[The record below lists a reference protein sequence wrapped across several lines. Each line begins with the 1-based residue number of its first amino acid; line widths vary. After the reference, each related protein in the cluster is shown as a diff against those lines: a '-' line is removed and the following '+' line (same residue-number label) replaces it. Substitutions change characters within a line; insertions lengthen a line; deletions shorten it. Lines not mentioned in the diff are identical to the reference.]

1 MASDLSTPPAH
12 MRAIAERVLLPLG
25 IDGVLLVAICMF
37 YSNTPLLTGL
47 TGALFCFTL
56 LFRFSRSVLRLA
68 AFATLF
74 GAGGELLCTAPGI
87 NLWVYENPSFWNIP
101 AWLPLIWPILLI
113 TFTDLATFV
122 HQQIAIHLRGR
133 VYWSIVRLSQALAVV
148 YALYTLVR
156 IQWVIASVF
165 LVFFVLLFL
174 YARQPDSIVLFWVAA
189 VGGSMGEYICIQ
201 SGVWHYTRPF
211 FAEFGVP
218 LSLPLAWGLSANI
231 ILLLTRTSL
240 RRSRERKPG

>member
-1 MASDLSTPPAH
+1 MST
-12 MRAIAERVLLPLG
+12 IAERVLLPLG
-25 IDGVLLVAICMF
+25 IDGALLVAICMF
-37 YSNTPLLTGL
+37 YANTPLLTGL
-47 TGALFCFTL
+47 VAALFGFTL

-68 AFATLF
+68 ALATLF

-87 NLWVYENPSFWNIP
+87 NLWVYEHPSFWNIP

-122 HQQIAIHLRGR
+122 HQQIATHLSGK
-133 VYWSIVRLSQALAVV
+133 VYWLIVHLGQALAVA
-148 YALYTLVR
+148 YSLYTFVR

-165 LVFFVLLFL
+165 LAFFVLLVL
-174 YARQPDSIVLFWVAA
+174 YARQPDRIVLFWVAA
-189 VGGSMGEYICIQ
+189 VGGSIGEYICIQ

-231 ILLLTRTSL
+231 ILLLTRASL
-240 RRSRERKPG
+240 RRSCHGARRSS

>member
-1 MASDLSTPPAH
+1 MASDLRTPPAR
-12 MRAIAERVLLPLG
+12 MSAIAERVLLPLG

-37 YSNTPLLTGL
+37 YLNTPLLTGL
-47 TGALFCFTL
+47 IAALFCFTL
-56 LFRFSRSVLRLA
+56 LFRFSRFMLRLA
-68 AFATLF
+68 ALATLF
-74 GAGGELLCTAPGI
+74 GASGELLCTAPGI

-122 HQQIAIHLRGR
+122 QQIAIHLRGR
-133 VYWSIVRLSQALAVV
+133 VYWLIVRLTQALAVV
-148 YALYTLVR
+148 YFLYTLVR

-189 VGGSMGEYICIQ
+189 VGRIHRGIHLHPERRMALHAALLCRIRRAPQ
-201 SGVWHYTRPF
+201 P
-211 FAEFGVP
+211 
-218 LSLPLAWGLSANI
+218 SAC
-231 ILLLTRTSL
+231 LGF
-240 RRSRERKPG
+240 ERK

>member
-1 MASDLSTPPAH
+1 
-12 MRAIAERVLLPLG
+12 MRTIAERVLLPLG
-25 IDGVLLVAICMF
+25 IDGALLVAICMF
-37 YSNTPLLTGL
+37 YANAPLLTGL
-47 TGALFCFTL
+47 VAALFCFTL
-56 LFRFSRSVLRLA
+56 LFRFSQSKVRLA
-68 AFATLF
+68 ALATLF

-87 NLWVYENPSFWNIP
+87 NLWVYEHPSFWNIP

-113 TFTDLATFV
+113 TFTDMATFV
-122 HQQIAIHLRGR
+122 HQQLAVR
-133 VYWSIVRLSQALAVV
+133 VRERTYWFIVRLSQAVAAA
-148 YALYTLVR
+148 YALYTFAR

-174 YARQPDSIVLFWVAA
+174 YARQPDRIVLFWVAA
-189 VGGSMGEYICIQ
+189 VGGSVGEYLCIR

-231 ILLLTRTSL
+231 ILLLARMSL
-240 RRSRERKPG
+240 QRSCAHKPG